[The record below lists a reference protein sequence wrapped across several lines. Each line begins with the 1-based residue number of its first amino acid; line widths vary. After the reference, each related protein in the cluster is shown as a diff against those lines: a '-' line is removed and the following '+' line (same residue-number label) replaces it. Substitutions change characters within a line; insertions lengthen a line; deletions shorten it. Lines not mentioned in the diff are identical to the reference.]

1 MIEPDMQTGGAA
13 STTDDAVAQPVQTA
27 GQLIRAAREQ
37 WGVPLHALAANLKVS
52 VHKLEALEANDWSAF
67 PDVVF
72 TRALASTVCRVLKMD
87 AGPVLDLLPK
97 APGHSLSRTGEG
109 INAKVSGGKVPK
121 KSGDFASSKPFPWMG
136 VVAMLIVASAGVLF
150 YPQWAER
157 WKQSA
162 EAAAPTP
169 VARASN
175 VAGVMEGAEPV
186 ALGASSTG
194 ADAEV
199 AVGGAQVPGV
209 AAAGLPA
216 ASPAQASSA
225 AATEAAAAN
234 APLLKVKTT
243 QDSWV
248 QVKESA
254 GPVVFEKTIKAG
266 SEQDIAAKPPL
277 KVVVGNA
284 GGVVMWLRGEPFDL
298 KKATKGSTARFE
310 VN

>member
-1 MIEPDMQTGGAA
+1 MIEPDVQNGGAA
-13 STTDDAVAQPVQTA
+13 STVDDAVAQPAQTA
-27 GQLIRAAREQ
+27 GQMIRAAREQ

-97 APGHSLSRTGEG
+97 APGHSLSRAGEG
-109 INAKVSGGKVPK
+109 INAKVSGGTVPR

-136 VVAMLIVASAGVLF
+136 VVALLIVASAGVLF

-162 EAAAPTP
+162 DAAAPAP

-186 ALGASSTG
+186 PLGASSTG

-199 AVGGAQVPGV
+199 AASGAQVPGV
-209 AAAGLPA
+209 AALPVPVQA
-216 ASPAQASSA
+216 PAA
-225 AATEAAAAN
+225 AATETAAAN

-254 GPVVFEKTIKAG
+254 GTVVFEQTIKAG

-277 KVVVGNA
+277 KIVVGNA
-284 GGVVMWLRGEPFDL
+284 SGVELWLRGEPFDL
-298 KKATKGSTARFE
+298 KKVIKGSIARFE